1 MSTDRDAR
9 SVFEA
14 YLRAANGRDVAALE
28 GLFDDDFED
37 VYPQSGEL
45 TRGLANFRSIIE
57 QYPGGGYAGQ
67 GTDRLVGTE
76 DRWALTPSF
85 TVVRIEGTG
94 DTFTGVTRS
103 RYPDGTDWYIV
114 TIAQMRNGK
123 LWRAETYFA
132 QTFEPPAWRA
142 AWVESART

>member
-1 MSTDRDAR
+1 
-9 SVFEA
+9 VFEA
-14 YLRAANGRDVAALE
+14 YLRAVNGRDVAALE
-28 GLFDDDFED
+28 GLVEDDFED

-76 DRWALTPSF
+76 DRWVLTPSF

>member
-1 MSTDRDAR
+1 MTAR

-85 TVVRIEGTG
+85 TVVSIEGTG

>member
-9 SVFEA
+9 WVFEA
-14 YLRAANGRDVAALE
+14 YLRAANGRDLAALE
-28 GLFDDDFED
+28 GLLDDDFED

-76 DRWALTPSF
+76 DRWVLTPSF

-114 TIAQMRNGK
+114 TIAQMRDGK

-132 QTFEPPAWRA
+132 QTFKPPAWRA

>member
-94 DTFTGVTRS
+94 DTFTGVTLS

>member
-14 YLRAANGRDVAALE
+14 YLRAANGREVAALE

-76 DRWALTPSF
+76 DRWILTPSF

>member
-76 DRWALTPSF
+76 DRWVLTPSF
-85 TVVRIEGTG
+85 TVVRIESTG

>member
-1 MSTDRDAR
+1 
-9 SVFEA
+9 VFEA
-14 YLRAANGRDVAALE
+14 YLRAANSRDVAALE

-76 DRWALTPSF
+76 DRWVLTPSF
-85 TVVRIEGTG
+85 TVIRIEGTG

>member
-1 MSTDRDAR
+1 VSTDRDAR

-76 DRWALTPSF
+76 DRWVLTPSF

>member
-1 MSTDRDAR
+1 MSTDRDSR

-37 VYPQSGEL
+37 VYPQSGEV

-57 QYPGGGYAGQ
+57 QYPGGGYAGK
-67 GTDRLVGTE
+67 GTHRLVGTE

-103 RYPDGTDWYIV
+103 RYPDGTDWHIV

-132 QTFEPPAWRA
+132 QTFEAPAWRA

>member
-14 YLRAANGRDVAALE
+14 YLRAANGRDMAALE

-57 QYPGGGYAGQ
+57 QYPGGGYTGQ

-76 DRWALTPSF
+76 DRWVLTPSF

>member
-1 MSTDRDAR
+1 VSTDRDAR

-14 YLRAANGRDVAALE
+14 YLRAANGRDMAALE

-45 TRGLANFRSIIE
+45 TRGVANFRSIIE
-57 QYPGGGYAGQ
+57 HYPGGGYAGQ

-76 DRWALTPSF
+76 DRWVLTPSF

>member
-1 MSTDRDAR
+1 M
-9 SVFEA
+9 
-14 YLRAANGRDVAALE
+14 AALE

-57 QYPGGGYAGQ
+57 QYPGGGYTGQ

-76 DRWALTPSF
+76 DRWVLTPSF

>member
-1 MSTDRDAR
+1 MSTDRDPR

-14 YLRAANGRDVAALE
+14 YLRAVNGRDVAALE

-123 LWRAETYFA
+123 LWRAQTYFA
-132 QTFEPPAWRA
+132 QTFEAPAWRA

>member
-1 MSTDRDAR
+1 VSTDRDAR

-14 YLRAANGRDVAALE
+14 YLRAANGRDMAALE

-76 DRWALTPSF
+76 DRWVLTPSF

>member
-1 MSTDRDAR
+1 M
-9 SVFEA
+9 
-14 YLRAANGRDVAALE
+14 AALE

-57 QYPGGGYAGQ
+57 QYPGGGYTGQ

-142 AWVESART
+142 AWVASART

>member
-76 DRWALTPSF
+76 DRWVLTPSF

-132 QTFEPPAWRA
+132 PTFEPPAWRA

>member
-1 MSTDRDAR
+1 MSTDRDPR

-14 YLRAANGRDVAALE
+14 YLRAVNGRDVAALE

-142 AWVESART
+142 VWVESART

>member
-1 MSTDRDAR
+1 MSTDRDPR

-14 YLRAANGRDVAALE
+14 YLRAVNGRDVAALE

-132 QTFEPPAWRA
+132 QTFEAPAWRA

>member
-1 MSTDRDAR
+1 VSTDRDAR

-37 VYPQSGEL
+37 VFPQSGEL

>member
-1 MSTDRDAR
+1 MSPDRDAR
-9 SVFEA
+9 WVFEA
-14 YLRAANGRDVAALE
+14 YLRAVNGRDVAALE
-28 GLFDDDFED
+28 GLVEDDFED

-76 DRWALTPSF
+76 DRWVLTPSF

>member
-1 MSTDRDAR
+1 VSTDRDAR

>member
-1 MSTDRDAR
+1 VSTNRDAR

-76 DRWALTPSF
+76 DRWVLTPSF

>member
-28 GLFDDDFED
+28 GLLDDDFED

>member
-85 TVVRIEGTG
+85 TVVSIEGTG

>member
-1 MSTDRDAR
+1 VSTDRDAR

-14 YLRAANGRDVAALE
+14 FLRAANGRDVTALE

-37 VYPQSGEL
+37 VFPQSGEL

-57 QYPGGGYAGQ
+57 QYPGGGYVGQ
-67 GTDRLVGTE
+67 GTERLVGTE

-142 AWVESART
+142 AWVEPART